1 MGGRAK
7 PESWAWG
14 LSTERGAGG
23 LVGVGPGLERCGGGG
38 RGMQSFERDLQFLC
52 FILRFLEKKHTE
64 NQNLSLIFGLNCFSQ
79 SSQVALVV
87 KKW

>member
-14 LSTERGAGG
+14 LGTERGAGR

-38 RGMQSFERDLQFLC
+38 GGAGEER
-52 FILRFLEKKHTE
+52 EGK
-64 NQNLSLIFGLNCFSQ
+64 
-79 SSQVALVV
+79 APA
-87 KKW
+87 